1 MAKIQHPKTNIQLQ
15 KHIIMLEINSIEKG
29 IVIDHIKAGYGITVF
44 NYLHLDKADYN
55 VALICN
61 AYSQKMGKK
70 DIIKINN
77 VIDINYDFLGL
88 IDPNATVNIIEDGKT
103 VKKVKLEVPEKVT
116 NIIKCKNP
124 RCVTSVE
131 HYFDHVFHLVNKEK
145 RSYRCEYCDDI
156 VIPYPNK

>member
-1 MAKIQHPKTNIQLQ
+1 
-15 KHIIMLEINSIEKG
+15 MLEINSIEKG
-29 IVIDHIKAGYGITVF
+29 IVIDHIKAGYGMTVF

-55 VALICN
+55 VALIMN
-61 AYSQKMGKK
+61 AYSEKMGKK

-88 IDPNATVNIIEDGKT
+88 IDPNATVNIIENGKT
-103 VKKVKLEVPEKVT
+103 VKKVKLEVPEKVV
-116 NIIKCKNP
+116 NIIHCKNP

-131 HYFDHVFHLVNKEK
+131 HYFDHVFHLVDKEK

>member
-1 MAKIQHPKTNIQLQ
+1 
-15 KHIIMLEINSIEKG
+15 MLEITSIDKG
-29 IVIDHIKAGYGITVF
+29 IVIDHIKAGFGFKVY
-44 NYLHLDKADYN
+44 NYLNLDKAEYN
-55 VALICN
+55 VALITN

-77 VIDINYDFLGL
+77 VIDIDYTFLGL
-88 IDPNATVNIIEDGKT
+88 IDPDITVNIIDNGKT
-103 VKKVKLEVPEKVT
+103 VKKVKLEVPQVVR

-131 HYFDHVFHLVNKEK
+131 HYFDHVFHLVDKSK

-156 VIPYPNK
+156 VIPYPAK

>member
-1 MAKIQHPKTNIQLQ
+1 
-15 KHIIMLEINSIEKG
+15 MLEINSIEKG

-103 VKKVKLEVPEKVT
+103 IKKVKLEVPEKVT
-116 NIIKCKNP
+116 NIIRCKNP
-124 RCVTSVE
+124 RCITSAEQELPHIFCLTDAENGV
-131 HYFDHVFHLVNKEK
+131 
-145 RSYRCEYCDDI
+145 YRCLYCETKGTAPDG
-156 VIPYPNK
+156 K

>member
-1 MAKIQHPKTNIQLQ
+1 MRKNIVAGNWKMNTSVPEGVQLAKEVCEAVANTQDLKCDV
-15 KHIIMLEINSIEKG
+15 IIG
-29 IVIDHIKAGYGITVF
+29 VPFT
-44 NYLHLDKADYN
+44 HLTA
-55 VALICN
+55 VHE
-61 AYSQKMGKK
+61 
-70 DIIKINN
+70 

-103 VKKVKLEVPEKVT
+103 VKKVNLEVPETVT
-116 NIIKCKNP
+116 NIIHCKNP

-131 HYFDHVFHLVNKEK
+131 HYFDHVFHLVDKEK